1 MHQGITIMNNSSNI
15 YDTQKCTVTH
25 ASCVKS
31 ASRYMFIIVGVS
43 RSAFKD
49 SRPFVVLS
57 GSVHTHT
64 FTCLTALFP
73 GLPRWAGTRKLKPM
87 WILLKQEIVSGSGI
101 SLAICKSAR
110 RSRQPRQHPTTQF
123 FYRPDALPAA
133 QPTAS
138 KHWRHLN
145 IWTADLNNIS
155 KINYCIN
162 NNKKSKAG

>member
-64 FTCLTALFP
+64 FTRLTALFP
-73 GLPRWAGTRKLKPM
+73 GLPR
-87 WILLKQEIVSGSGI
+87 
-101 SLAICKSAR
+101 
-110 RSRQPRQHPTTQF
+110 
-123 FYRPDALPAA
+123 
-133 QPTAS
+133 
-138 KHWRHLN
+138 
-145 IWTADLNNIS
+145 
-155 KINYCIN
+155 
-162 NNKKSKAG
+162 